1 MLEHLFLVFL
11 AAGFSY
17 SVIDPYALMLSRRDK
32 LPLLALSEV
41 PGMVGSSLW
50 SAPFLSQ
57 HNQSG
62 MQNLGSKDK
71 GLQEGAG
78 VLYRVHL
85 FSWPC
90 RHHSTPYCKWVCAS
104 WVSQQYSSILSSL
117 HESVKTFFPD
127 VFYFRGSVIKGRK

>member
-1 MLEHLFLVFL
+1 MLEHLLVFL

-17 SVIDPYALMLSRRDK
+17 SVIDPHALMLSRQDV
-32 LPLLALSEV
+32 LPLLALPKVS
-41 PGMVGSSLW
+41 GMVGSSLW
-50 SAPFLSQ
+50 SAFLSQ

-62 MQNLGSKDK
+62 AQSLGSKDM

-78 VLYRVHL
+78 VLYLMHL
-85 FSWPC
+85 FPWPC

-104 WVSQQYSSILSSL
+104 WVSQQYSSIPSSL

-127 VFYFRGSVIKGRK
+127 VFYFKGSVIKGRK

>member
-17 SVIDPYALMLSRRDK
+17 SVIDPHALMLSRRDK

-50 SAPFLSQ
+50 SAPSLSQ

-62 MQNLGSKDK
+62 MQSLGSKDK

-78 VLYRVHL
+78 VLY
-85 FSWPC
+85 
-90 RHHSTPYCKWVCAS
+90 
-104 WVSQQYSSILSSL
+104 
-117 HESVKTFFPD
+117 
-127 VFYFRGSVIKGRK
+127 